1 MNPQPPTPS
10 ASPTPPAKFHAG
22 GLVTGAVVLG
32 LLYCGR
38 EVLVPITLAVLLSLL
53 IAPLVRKL
61 RRLVRSQVP
70 AVLGAVLGLTLLA
83 GVLAGV
89 IVSQVVSMAAS
100 LPQYED
106 TIRDKIKTVQDVTVG
121 RVMQG
126 ETSRMMSR
134 LGAEAAAEI
143 GRAHV

>member
-1 MNPQPPTPS
+1 MTPQPPTPIPP
-10 ASPTPPAKFHAG
+10 ASPPPAKFHAG
-22 GLVTGAVVLG
+22 GLVNGAVVLG
-32 LLYCGR
+32 LLYFGR

-70 AVLGAVLGLTLLA
+70 AVLGAVLWLTLLA
-83 GVLAGV
+83 GGLSAV
-89 IVSQVVSMAAS
+89 IVSQVVAIAGS
-100 LPQYED
+100 LPQYET
-106 TIRDKIKTVQDVTVG
+106 TIRDKIHTIQDLTVG

-126 ETSRMMSR
+126 ETGRMMSR
-134 LGAEAAAEI
+134 LEI